1 MPEFVNTPNF
11 YQDSDILSKINLP
24 KEESA
29 LQVQRTLQETQK
41 IQKSISNLEDSEE
54 KRKKE
59 TKKHIKKKNND
70 FKKRVSSR
78 HSFFL
83 IESVHKITHFW
94 TLSFFC
100 FIFQKNNSFH
110 VHKPITISMFS

>member
-54 KRKKE
+54 KRKKR
-59 TKKHIKKKNND
+59 D
-70 FKKRVSSR
+70 
-78 HSFFL
+78 
-83 IESVHKITHFW
+83 
-94 TLSFFC
+94 
-100 FIFQKNNSFH
+100 QKTYQ
-110 VHKPITISMFS
+110 K

>member
-41 IQKSISNLEDSEE
+41 IQKSISNLEYSEE
-54 KRKKE
+54 KRKKR
-59 TKKHIKKKNND
+59 D
-70 FKKRVSSR
+70 
-78 HSFFL
+78 
-83 IESVHKITHFW
+83 
-94 TLSFFC
+94 
-100 FIFQKNNSFH
+100 QKTYQ
-110 VHKPITISMFS
+110 KEK

>member
-24 KEESA
+24 KE
-29 LQVQRTLQETQK
+29 TGDTK

-54 KRKKE
+54 KEKKE

-70 FKKRVSSR
+70 FKKECLVDI
-78 HSFFL
+78 L
-83 IESVHKITHFW
+83 
-94 TLSFFC
+94 
-100 FIFQKNNSFH
+100 
-110 VHKPITISMFS
+110 FSN

>member
-54 KRKKE
+54 KRKKG
-59 TKKHIKKKNND
+59 D
-70 FKKRVSSR
+70 
-78 HSFFL
+78 
-83 IESVHKITHFW
+83 
-94 TLSFFC
+94 
-100 FIFQKNNSFH
+100 QKTYQ
-110 VHKPITISMFS
+110 KEK

>member
-54 KRKKE
+54 KEKE

-70 FKKRVSSR
+70 FKKECLVDIL
-78 HSFFL
+78 FF
-83 IESVHKITHFW
+83 
-94 TLSFFC
+94 
-100 FIFQKNNSFH
+100 
-110 VHKPITISMFS
+110 

>member
-54 KRKKE
+54 KKE

-94 TLSFFC
+94 TLSFFALFFKKTIHFM
-100 FIFQKNNSFH
+100 FIN
-110 VHKPITISMFS
+110 P

>member
-1 MPEFVNTPNF
+1 MNTPNF

-54 KRKKE
+54 KRKKR
-59 TKKHIKKKNND
+59 D
-70 FKKRVSSR
+70 
-78 HSFFL
+78 
-83 IESVHKITHFW
+83 
-94 TLSFFC
+94 
-100 FIFQKNNSFH
+100 QKTYQ
-110 VHKPITISMFS
+110 KEK

>member
-54 KRKKE
+54 KRKKR
-59 TKKHIKKKNND
+59 D
-70 FKKRVSSR
+70 
-78 HSFFL
+78 
-83 IESVHKITHFW
+83 
-94 TLSFFC
+94 
-100 FIFQKNNSFH
+100 QKTYQ
-110 VHKPITISMFS
+110 KGK

>member
-54 KRKKE
+54 KRKKR
-59 TKKHIKKKNND
+59 D
-70 FKKRVSSR
+70 
-78 HSFFL
+78 
-83 IESVHKITHFW
+83 
-94 TLSFFC
+94 
-100 FIFQKNNSFH
+100 QKTYQ
-110 VHKPITISMFS
+110 KEK

>member
-41 IQKSISNLEDSEE
+41 IQKS
-54 KRKKE
+54 KKE
-59 TKKHIKKKNND
+59 CLVDI
-70 FKKRVSSR
+70 
-78 HSFFL
+78 FF
-83 IESVHKITHFW
+83 S
-94 TLSFFC
+94 
-100 FIFQKNNSFH
+100 N
-110 VHKPITISMFS
+110 

>member
-54 KRKKE
+54 K
-59 TKKHIKKKNND
+59 
-70 FKKRVSSR
+70 
-78 HSFFL
+78 
-83 IESVHKITHFW
+83 
-94 TLSFFC
+94 
-100 FIFQKNNSFH
+100 
-110 VHKPITISMFS
+110 

>member
-24 KEESA
+24 KEESS

-54 KRKKE
+54 KRKKR
-59 TKKHIKKKNND
+59 D
-70 FKKRVSSR
+70 
-78 HSFFL
+78 
-83 IESVHKITHFW
+83 
-94 TLSFFC
+94 
-100 FIFQKNNSFH
+100 QKTYQ
-110 VHKPITISMFS
+110 KEK

>member
-54 KRKKE
+54 KRKKKRPKNISKRKIMIL
-59 TKKHIKKKNND
+59 KKECLVDIL
-70 FKKRVSSR
+70 
-78 HSFFL
+78 FF
-83 IESVHKITHFW
+83 
-94 TLSFFC
+94 
-100 FIFQKNNSFH
+100 
-110 VHKPITISMFS
+110 

>member
-1 MPEFVNTPNF
+1 MPEFVTTPNF

-59 TKKHIKKKNND
+59 TKKHIKKKNSD
-70 FKKRVSSR
+70 CIKRVSGR
-78 HSFFL
+78 HSQTVDKL
-83 IESVHKITHFW
+83 LNWECC
-94 TLSFFC
+94 LQLFC
-100 FIFQKNNSFH
+100 FILI
-110 VHKPITISMFS
+110 V

>member
-54 KRKKE
+54 K
-59 TKKHIKKKNND
+59 KKKRD
-70 FKKRVSSR
+70 
-78 HSFFL
+78 
-83 IESVHKITHFW
+83 
-94 TLSFFC
+94 
-100 FIFQKNNSFH
+100 QKTYQ
-110 VHKPITISMFS
+110 KEK

>member
-29 LQVQRTLQETQK
+29 LQVQRTLQDTQK

-54 KRKKE
+54 KRKKR
-59 TKKHIKKKNND
+59 D
-70 FKKRVSSR
+70 
-78 HSFFL
+78 
-83 IESVHKITHFW
+83 
-94 TLSFFC
+94 
-100 FIFQKNNSFH
+100 QKTYQ
-110 VHKPITISMFS
+110 KEK

>member
-94 TLSFFC
+94 TLSFFALFFKKTIHFM
-100 FIFQKNNSFH
+100 FIN
-110 VHKPITISMFS
+110 P

>member
-54 KRKKE
+54 KRKKRDQK
-59 TKKHIKKKNND
+59 TYQKKK
-70 FKKRVSSR
+70 
-78 HSFFL
+78 
-83 IESVHKITHFW
+83 
-94 TLSFFC
+94 
-100 FIFQKNNSFH
+100 
-110 VHKPITISMFS
+110 

>member
-41 IQKSISNLEDSEE
+41 IQKAISNLEDSEE
-54 KRKKE
+54 KRKKR
-59 TKKHIKKKNND
+59 D
-70 FKKRVSSR
+70 
-78 HSFFL
+78 
-83 IESVHKITHFW
+83 
-94 TLSFFC
+94 
-100 FIFQKNNSFH
+100 QKTYQ
-110 VHKPITISMFS
+110 KEK

>member
-54 KRKKE
+54 KEKKRPKNISKRKIMILKKE
-59 TKKHIKKKNND
+59 CLVDI
-70 FKKRVSSR
+70 
-78 HSFFL
+78 L
-83 IESVHKITHFW
+83 
-94 TLSFFC
+94 
-100 FIFQKNNSFH
+100 
-110 VHKPITISMFS
+110 FSN

>member
-54 KRKKE
+54 KRKK
-59 TKKHIKKKNND
+59 KD
-70 FKKRVSSR
+70 
-78 HSFFL
+78 
-83 IESVHKITHFW
+83 
-94 TLSFFC
+94 
-100 FIFQKNNSFH
+100 QKTYQ
-110 VHKPITISMFS
+110 KEK

>member
-41 IQKSISNLEDSEE
+41 IQKSISNLEDSEK
-54 KRKKE
+54 KRKKR
-59 TKKHIKKKNND
+59 D
-70 FKKRVSSR
+70 
-78 HSFFL
+78 
-83 IESVHKITHFW
+83 
-94 TLSFFC
+94 
-100 FIFQKNNSFH
+100 QKTYQ
-110 VHKPITISMFS
+110 KEK

>member
-24 KEESA
+24 KRRISFTSSA
-29 LQVQRTLQETQK
+29 NFTGDTK
-41 IQKSISNLEDSEE
+41 KFKKSISNLEDSEE
-54 KRKKE
+54 KRKKRDQKTYQKE
-59 TKKHIKKKNND
+59 KIMI

-94 TLSFFC
+94 TLSFFALFFKKTIHFM
-100 FIFQKNNSFH
+100 FIN
-110 VHKPITISMFS
+110 P

>member
-54 KRKKE
+54 KRKKR
-59 TKKHIKKKNND
+59 D
-70 FKKRVSSR
+70 
-78 HSFFL
+78 
-83 IESVHKITHFW
+83 
-94 TLSFFC
+94 
-100 FIFQKNNSFH
+100 QKTYQKEN
-110 VHKPITISMFS
+110 

>member
-1 MPEFVNTPNF
+1 MPEFVTTPNF

-54 KRKKE
+54 KRKKR
-59 TKKHIKKKNND
+59 D
-70 FKKRVSSR
+70 
-78 HSFFL
+78 
-83 IESVHKITHFW
+83 
-94 TLSFFC
+94 
-100 FIFQKNNSFH
+100 QKTYQ
-110 VHKPITISMFS
+110 KEK

>member
-54 KRKKE
+54 KEKKRPKNISKRKIMILKKE
-59 TKKHIKKKNND
+59 CLVDIL
-70 FKKRVSSR
+70 
-78 HSFFL
+78 FF
-83 IESVHKITHFW
+83 
-94 TLSFFC
+94 
-100 FIFQKNNSFH
+100 
-110 VHKPITISMFS
+110 

>member
-41 IQKSISNLEDSEE
+41 SISNLEDSEE
-54 KRKKE
+54 KRKKR
-59 TKKHIKKKNND
+59 D
-70 FKKRVSSR
+70 
-78 HSFFL
+78 
-83 IESVHKITHFW
+83 
-94 TLSFFC
+94 
-100 FIFQKNNSFH
+100 QKTYQ
-110 VHKPITISMFS
+110 KEK

>member
-54 KRKKE
+54 KRKKR
-59 TKKHIKKKNND
+59 D
-70 FKKRVSSR
+70 
-78 HSFFL
+78 
-83 IESVHKITHFW
+83 
-94 TLSFFC
+94 
-100 FIFQKNNSFH
+100 QKTYR
-110 VHKPITISMFS
+110 KEK

>member
-11 YQDSDILSKINLP
+11 YQDSDIISKINLP

-54 KRKKE
+54 KRKKR
-59 TKKHIKKKNND
+59 D
-70 FKKRVSSR
+70 
-78 HSFFL
+78 
-83 IESVHKITHFW
+83 
-94 TLSFFC
+94 
-100 FIFQKNNSFH
+100 QKTYQ
-110 VHKPITISMFS
+110 KEK

>member
-54 KRKKE
+54 KRKKRDQ
-59 TKKHIKKKNND
+59 KHIKRKIMILKK
-70 FKKRVSSR
+70 K
-78 HSFFL
+78 
-83 IESVHKITHFW
+83 SV
-94 TLSFFC
+94 
-100 FIFQKNNSFH
+100 
-110 VHKPITISMFS
+110 